1 MEDKGARASVKKK
14 AAKKIKKALKN
25 NKKNVQDKH
34 GVFWRVEAP
43 VLKIDPALDAA
54 DEKFWKEQEGR
65 MTKQIGQPCC
75 TLSGMTHLLIEI
87 PGDFAVVLHSE
98 LDCTNCFLNTRGVS
112 GKNFYSV
119 QVTQAQ
125 FTKGSMGTPLKRC
138 LELIIKH
145 KKPEAIFVLGNC
157 LVEMVYD
164 TFDMVANEVSD
175 ATGTPII
182 PLRTS
187 GLKHGSQAEMVDWLY
202 STFAGLALKKNG
214 ASGVKAGGVKR
225 LNLIGMPHL
234 NSEKVREELAGYLK
248 NGGVEINGVYPY
260 ETGYGDW
267 MRVSDAEAN
276 VVVDKSLYPKL
287 LKTLEGM
294 DISPIDV
301 PLPVGY
307 TSTKQFL
314 DKIGERFDVAE
325 RIQRG
330 YAAPA
335 EKVHERL
342 TAFRKKFGGLR
353 VAVGLRMVNNYR
365 VDQLA
370 FDGLGDL
377 PTFVEAGFQIHLLIQ
392 GPGDERSRKH
402 FADRLFKL
410 GCALPFEVFPDP
422 FDLPPLL
429 EKIRP
434 DVAYLADH
442 ARWETQQ
449 TGIPLIQSRSLEPF
463 FDGAVRNLDYF
474 EKVLVEIQRNKAGV
488 RR

>member
-1 MEDKGARASVKKK
+1 MGAKPMKSTVKKK
-14 AAKKIKKALKN
+14 PAKKAKKSLKN
-25 NKKNVQDKH
+25 NKKVAPDKD
-34 GVFWRVEAP
+34 GVFWRVNASTLE
-43 VLKIDPALDAA
+43 IDPALDAA
-54 DEKFWKEQEGR
+54 DEAFWKEQEGR

-98 LDCTNCFLNTRGVS
+98 LDCTNCFLNTRGMS

-119 QVTQAQ
+119 QVSQAQ
-125 FTKGSMGTPLKRC
+125 FTKGQMGPPLERC

-145 KKPEAIFVLGNC
+145 KKPKAIFVLGNC

-164 TFDMVANEVSD
+164 SFDMVVEKVSKKS
-175 ATGTPII
+175 GTPII

-187 GLKHGSQAEMVDWLY
+187 GLKHGSQAGMIDWLY
-202 STFAGLALKKNG
+202 STFAELAKKRT
-214 ASGVKAGGVKR
+214 APKAGSQTKR
-225 LNLIGMPHL
+225 MNLIGMPHL
-234 NSEKVREELAGYLK
+234 NNEHVKGELTGFLEGAGL
-248 NGGVEINGVYPY
+248 NVNGVYPY
-260 ETGYGDW
+260 ETGFEDW
-267 MRVSDAEAN
+267 MKVANAEAN

-287 LKTLEGM
+287 LKTLEKM
-294 DISPIDV
+294 EISSIDV

-307 TSTKQFL
+307 TSSRQFL
-314 DKIGERFDVAE
+314 DRIGERFGVEKAMQKAYE
-325 RIQRG
+325 
-330 YAAPA
+330 APA
-335 EKVHERL
+335 EKARL
-342 TAFRKKFGGLR
+342 RLVGFRKKFAGLR

-370 FDGLGDL
+370 YDGLGDL
-377 PTFVEAGFQIHLLIQ
+377 PTFIEAGFQIHLLIQ
-392 GPGDERSRKH
+392 GPGDDKSRKH
-402 FADRLFKL
+402 FADRLHQL

-463 FDGAVRNLDYF
+463 FNGAIGNIDYFDKVLSEINRNGTRGAV
-474 EKVLVEIQRNKAGV
+474 
-488 RR
+488 